1 MTQTIKPAD
10 IATVRKLGKPP
21 HLIMRIMDAVLIL
34 SPAAPGLLYVPHGE
48 AVSVLDPRNLKEPV
62 EHLSGIGE
70 DEINGLSFN
79 DTGTMLAAGD
89 DSGAV
94 RIVEVQNGKVVR
106 TLRRH
111 TNICSSVAF
120 RPQRPQ
126 SLVSAGLDMQV
137 LLWNLQKTR
146 PLWAV
151 DLQDSHEQ
159 AEQAGRPG
167 QLFNPP
173 LAHCPSTEDGRL
185 HLLRVG
191 TGSHLDHQGALQGHS
206 QGASQAHFV
215 LPHPYWLLSAG
226 NDGLVA
232 LWDVSA
238 HACPPEA
245 KASNSS
251 RPPASRRKARIR
263 PKGRL
268 PPATATPLGEEHAG
282 GPESAAAGEGVCEG
296 AEAGVCGA
304 GPGTQ
309 ESTGPALS
317 FTHTDKVNWVCPA
330 LLQGTPSV
338 VVADQSA
345 DLYVY
350 PLTL

>member
-1 MTQTIKPAD
+1 MVSGYIACYVSVHHPIVDRWSDFVVLSSCVQTIKPAD

-173 LAHCPSTEDGRL
+173 LAHCPSR
-185 HLLRVG
+185 
-191 TGSHLDHQGALQGHS
+191 SHLDHQGALQGHS

-215 LPHPYWLLSAG
+215 HFLPHPYWLLSAG

-238 HACPPEA
+238 HARPPEA

-263 PKGRL
+263 PKGRR
-268 PPATATPLGEEHAG
+268 PPATATPLGEEH
-282 GPESAAAGEGVCEG
+282 
-296 AEAGVCGA
+296 A

>member
-1 MTQTIKPAD
+1 
-10 IATVRKLGKPP
+10 
-21 HLIMRIMDAVLIL
+21 MRLTGCRA
-34 SPAAPGLLYVPHGE
+34 E
-48 AVSVLDPRNLKEPV
+48 SVKMRL
-62 EHLSGIGE
+62 
-70 DEINGLSFN
+70 
-79 DTGTMLAAGD
+79 TGTMLAAGD

-173 LAHCPSTEDGRL
+173 LAHCVSASSCGDLLACAAEDGRL

-215 LPHPYWLLSAG
+215 HFLPHPYWLLSAG

-238 HACPPEA
+238 HARPPEA

-263 PKGRL
+263 PKGRR